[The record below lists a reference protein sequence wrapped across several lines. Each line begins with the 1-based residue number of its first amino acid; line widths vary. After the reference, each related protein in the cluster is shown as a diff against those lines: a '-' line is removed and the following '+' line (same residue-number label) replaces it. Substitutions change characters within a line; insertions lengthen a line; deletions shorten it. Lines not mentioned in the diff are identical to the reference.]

1 MPTIHAAAGGIEIR
15 SVNRKHAANDF
26 SFLSLLFLEKEV
38 KNIRC
43 AKIPK
48 NCTSKAKSFKLLLL
62 DSEASA

>member
-1 MPTIHAAAGGIEIR
+1 M
-15 SVNRKHAANDF
+15 ANDF
-26 SFLSLLFLEKEV
+26 SFLSLLFLEKEA

-62 DSEASA
+62 ASEARRRNFIVLVIKHSKVVVLY